1 MTSNQ
6 EKKYFRM
13 FLAGMTKKR
22 SQEPETAFCR
32 DLFTFYLFS
41 FPNDWTNG
49 LPPHSLPEDSIV
61 ANTVEVAFHSQMLLN
76 KHKRKL
82 RWKSHEDMSH

>member
-1 MTSNQ
+1 
-6 EKKYFRM
+6 
-13 FLAGMTKKR
+13 MTKKRR

-61 ANTVEVAFHSQMLLN
+61 ANTVEVGFHSQMPDAAEQAQ
-76 KHKRKL
+76 KKARMEE
-82 RWKSHEDMSH
+82 S